1 MMQQLLRDA
10 LKTAARTAYPHV
22 ALPTYEVTRP
32 DGVGHGDFA
41 TNLALIFARM
51 VKENPYDVA
60 EKIVANLPILEE
72 IERVETARP
81 GFINFYLKPKFF
93 MQTLSELTK
102 RGIVISHHNSEKIL
116 LEFGQPNTHKLPH
129 IGHLFSYIYGAS
141 CANMLEAMGSQV
153 IRLNYQGDV
162 GPHVAKCLW
171 AYRKNKKSDP
181 ESLENKITYL
191 QECYQEG
198 SRVYEE
204 DAVVKTQIDAINT
217 QIYANDPAVM
227 PDWEKTRQWS
237 LDYYREHLHAVLG
250 ISYDKQYYESETG
263 PLGKSLV
270 KEKVGS
276 VFEED
281 QGATVFRGEAFGL
294 HTRVFLSSAGN
305 PTYEAKEIGLFA
317 CKKRDYYPFDR
328 AVITT
333 AVEQNEYWQVVKK
346 AAEMV
351 FPDLEGKIEHIGYG
365 MINLASGKMS
375 SRAGKILSAIGLIKL
390 VSETVKEKVAQ
401 RDTYTEEEIAT
412 ITHEVTL
419 GAIRYS
425 FLKTSPGK
433 NISFDVETSIAFE
446 GNSGPY
452 LQYTYARCQS
462 VLRKAGETTE
472 VESDSSFNSNS
483 DELAVL
489 RWLSRYDET
498 VQAAAM
504 NYSPHVVA
512 NYLFELAQ
520 KYSYFY
526 NQHHILTEDKEQTQ
540 FRLAITKAV
549 ADTLKHGLRLL
560 GIETL
565 EKI

>member
-1 MMQQLLRDA
+1 MMQQLRDA
-10 LKTAARTAYPHV
+10 LKTATRTAYPHI
-22 ALPTYEVTRP
+22 ALPTYEVSRP
-32 DGVGHGDFA
+32 DTSAHGDFS

-60 EKIVANLPILEE
+60 EKIVAHLPKLEMVE
-72 IERVETARP
+72 KVETVRP
-81 GFINFYLKPKFF
+81 GFINFYMKPACFLDKL
-93 MQTLSELTK
+93 TELVEQ
-102 RGIVISHHNSEKIL
+102 GITITPQSTEPERIL

-141 CANMLEAMGSQV
+141 CANLLEATGV
-153 IRLNYQGDV
+153 NVLRLNYQGDV

-171 AYRKNKKSDP
+171 AYRKKQQADP
-181 ESLENKITYL
+181 ELLEDKISYL
-191 QECYQEG
+191 QQCYQEG
-198 SRVYEE
+198 AQAYEE
-204 DAVVKTQIDAINT
+204 DTTAKAEINALNT
-217 QIYANDPAVM
+217 EIYEHDPDVM
-227 PDWEKTRQWS
+227 SDWKKTREWS
-237 LDYYREHLHAVLG
+237 VAYYRDHLHKVLG
-250 ISYDKQYYESETG
+250 ISYDTLYYESETG

-270 KEKVGS
+270 KEKVGL

-281 QGATVFRGEAFGL
+281 QGAVVFRGEQFGL

-351 FPDLEGKIEHIGYG
+351 FPDLEGKIKHIGYG
-365 MINLASGKMS
+365 MINLTSGKMS
-375 SRAGKILSAIGLIKL
+375 SRTGNILSAFGLIDL
-390 VSETVKEKVAQ
+390 VRDTVKEKVAA
-401 RDTYTEEEIAT
+401 RDTYTQEEIST

-433 NISFDVETSIAFE
+433 NIAFDLDTSIAFE

-462 VLRKAGETTE
+462 VLRKAE
-472 VESDSSFNSNS
+472 VEASVSDAIDPN
-483 DELAVL
+483 DEELAVL
-489 RWLSRYDET
+489 RWLSRYDE
-498 VQAAAM
+498 VVHAAAES
-504 NYSPHVVA
+504 YAPHLVA

-526 NQHHILTEDKEQTQ
+526 NQHHILTEDQGQTQ
-540 FRLAITKAV
+540 FRLAITKV
-549 ADTLKHGLRLL
+549 VGETLKHGLHLL